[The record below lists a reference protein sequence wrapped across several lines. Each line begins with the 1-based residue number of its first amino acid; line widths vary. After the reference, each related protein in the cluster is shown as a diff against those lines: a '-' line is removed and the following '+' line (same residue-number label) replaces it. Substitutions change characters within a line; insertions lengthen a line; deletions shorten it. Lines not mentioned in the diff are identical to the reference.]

1 MKKENLS
8 ISGMHCASCAV
19 SIERSLKKQDGVKSA
34 TVNYAM
40 GKAYVEY
47 DEKQLKDED
56 ISKAV
61 ATAGDYKVVATGEKD
76 KTEDQ
81 TKKSFQKFLW
91 SLILTLPMLVAMFFS
106 MPMWFGWIFL
116 VLSFVV
122 VFVMGLQFHRGMLS
136 QLKYFKA
143 NMDTLVSIGTLSAFF
158 YSIYAMTIGA
168 HLYFE
173 TAAVIVTLILLGK
186 YLEAKSKGRASQA
199 IKKLFAL
206 GVKKALVLE
215 NGKEKEVMVEDLK
228 VGDILLVKA
237 GEKIPLDAKIIEGST
252 SIDESMLT
260 GESVAVEK
268 NIGDQVFAATINGTG
283 VIKIQVT
290 KIASETMLSQIIK
303 LVEQAQSSKAPM
315 QKLADKVSSI
325 FVPSV
330 IVIALV
336 TFAIWYF
343 LVGAGFE
350 VSIIN
355 AVAVLVIACPCALG
369 LATPTAIMVGSG
381 KGAERGIL
389 IKDSESLELAHQ
401 IQVVMFDKTGTL
413 TQGKPEI
420 TNIKVIKNDLEKKDA
435 LTLAC
440 ALEKQ
445 SEHSLALAFSKFA
458 TEKNLTIPEAKQ
470 VQTVKGRG
478 IKGIVNN
485 QEIFLGNAKFVAE
498 SSSTAE
504 LAVTADKEKVKINK
518 EAEEIFENYAS
529 NGKTPIYL
537 FDKSEVLAVIAVA
550 DILRDTAKEAVKK
563 LQDQNIEVYMI
574 TGDHRKTAEAIAK
587 ELGISKVVA
596 EVLPQNKSEE
606 VKKLQAQNKVVAF
619 VGDGINDAPALAQAD
634 LGLAMGGG
642 SDIALETGNIVL
654 TNSNP
659 LKVYEAITLSKKTF
673 STIKQNLF
681 FAFFYNV
688 VAIPLA
694 ALGLLNPMIAALAM
708 SMSSVSVVVNSLRI
722 RVGK

>member
-1 MKKENLS
+1 MKKENIS

-19 SIERSLKKQDGVKSA
+19 SIERNLQKQDGMKSA
-34 TVNYAM
+34 NVNYAM
-40 GKAYVEY
+40 GKAYIEY
-47 DEKQLKDED
+47 DENKVKEED
-56 ISKAV
+56 IAKAV
-61 ATAGDYKVVATGEKD
+61 ASAGDYRILKEGSDEHKHHLDSIKVSRNKFVA
-76 KTEDQ
+76 
-81 TKKSFQKFLW
+81 S
-91 SLILTLPMLVAMFFS
+91 SILTLPLLVAMFFD
-106 MPMWFGWIFL
+106 MPMQFAWITLF
-116 VLSFVV
+116 LSFVV
-122 VFVMGLQFHRGMLS
+122 VFITGWQFHRGMFS
-136 QLKYFKA
+136 QLKHFKA
-143 NMDTLVSIGTLSAFF
+143 NMDTLVSVGTLSAFF
-158 YSIYAMTIGA
+158 YSVYAMTIDA

-186 YLEAKSKGRASQA
+186 YLEAKSKGRASEA

-206 GVKKALVLE
+206 GVKKARLIE
-215 NGKEKEVMVEDLK
+215 NGKEREMAVEDLQI
-228 VGDILLVKA
+228 GNILLVKA
-237 GEKIPLDAKIIEGST
+237 GEKIPLDAKVLEGNT
-252 SIDESMLT
+252 FIDESMLT

-268 NIGDQVFAATINGTG
+268 NVGDQVYAATINGTG

-330 IVIALV
+330 IVVALF

-350 VSIIN
+350 ASIIN

-389 IKDSESLELAHQ
+389 IKDSESLELAHK

-413 TQGKPEI
+413 TEGKPEI
-420 TNIKVIKNDLEKKDA
+420 TNIHVIKNDLEKKDA

-458 TEKNLTIPEAKQ
+458 TEKSLTIPEAKK

-478 IKGIVNN
+478 IKGLVNN
-485 QEIFLGNAKFVAE
+485 QEIFLGNAKFVSE
-498 SSSTAE
+498 SSSVET
-504 LAVTADKEKVKINK
+504 TADKEKVKINK
-518 EAEEIFENYAS
+518 EAEEIFENYAG

-537 FDKSEVLAVIAVA
+537 FDKSEILAVIAVA
-550 DILRDTAKEAVKK
+550 DILRKTAKEAVQK
-563 LQDQNIEVYMI
+563 LQDKNIEVYMI

-659 LKVYEAITLSKKTF
+659 VKVYEAITLSKKTF

-694 ALGLLNPMIAALAM
+694 ALGLLSPMIAALAM

>member
-1 MKKENLS
+1 MKKNLI

-19 SIERSLKKQDGVKSA
+19 SIERSLQKQDGMKSA
-34 TVNYAM
+34 SVNYAM
-40 GKAYVEY
+40 GKAYIEY
-47 DEKQLKDED
+47 DENKVKDED
-56 ISKAV
+56 LMRAV
-61 ATAGDYKVVATGEKD
+61 ASAGDYKIVTEQAGVHQHHMD
-76 KTEDQ
+76 KVNV
-81 TKKSFQKFLW
+81 SRNKFFW
-91 SLILTLPMLVAMFFS
+91 SLVLTLPMLVAMFFP
-106 MPMWFGWIFL
+106 MPMWFAWVSLALAFI
-116 VLSFVV
+116 V

-136 QLKYFKA
+136 QLKHFQA
-143 NMDTLVSIGTLSAFF
+143 NMDTLVSVGTLSAFF
-158 YSIYAMTIGA
+158 YSVYAMFVNG
-168 HLYFE
+168 HSYFE

-186 YLEAKSKGRASQA
+186 YLEAKSKGRASEA

-206 GVKKALVLE
+206 GVKKARLLE
-215 NGKEKEVMVEDLK
+215 NNKERDIAVEDLK

-237 GEKIPLDAKIIEGST
+237 GEKIPLDAKIIEGNT

-268 NIGDQVFAATINGTG
+268 NTGDNVFGATINGTG

-330 IVIALV
+330 IVISLF

-381 KGAERGIL
+381 KGAEKGIL
-389 IKDSESLELAHQ
+389 IKDSESLELAHK

-420 TNIKVIKNDLEKKDA
+420 TNIHVIKNDLEKKDA
-435 LTLAC
+435 LALAC
-440 ALEKQ
+440 TLEKQ
-445 SEHSLALAFSKFA
+445 SEHSLALAFVKFA
-458 TEKNLTIPEAKQ
+458 TEKNIVLSEANK

-478 IKGIVNN
+478 IKGVIKN
-485 QEIFLGNAKFVAE
+485 QEIFIGNAKFVIE
-498 SSSTAE
+498 
-504 LAVTADKEKVKINK
+504 EKVVISK
-518 EAEEIFENYAS
+518 EATEIFENYAG

-537 FDKSEVLAVIAVA
+537 FDKKEVLAVIAVA
-550 DILRDTAKEAVKK
+550 DILRETAKEAVKK
-563 LQDQNIEVYMI
+563 LQDKNIVVYMI
-574 TGDHRKTAEAIAK
+574 TGDHHKTAEAIAK
-587 ELGISKVVA
+587 ELGIDKFVA

-659 LKVYEAITLSKKTF
+659 VKVYEAITLSKKTF
-673 STIKQNLF
+673 SVIKQNLF

-708 SMSSVSVVVNSLRI
+708 SMSSVSVVFNSLRI
-722 RVGK
+722 RAGK

>member
-1 MKKENLS
+1 MKKENIS

-19 SIERSLKKQDGVKSA
+19 SIERNLQKQDGMKSA
-34 TVNYAM
+34 NVNYAM
-40 GKAYVEY
+40 GKAYIEY
-47 DEKQLKDED
+47 DENKVKEED
-56 ISKAV
+56 IAKAV
-61 ATAGDYKVVATGEKD
+61 ASAGDYRILKEGSDEHKHHLDSIKVSRNKFVA
-76 KTEDQ
+76 
-81 TKKSFQKFLW
+81 S
-91 SLILTLPMLVAMFFS
+91 SILTLPLLVAMFFD
-106 MPMWFGWIFL
+106 MPMQFAWITLF
-116 VLSFVV
+116 LSFVV
-122 VFVMGLQFHRGMLS
+122 VFITGWQFHRGMFS
-136 QLKYFKA
+136 QLKHFKA
-143 NMDTLVSIGTLSAFF
+143 NMDTLVSVGTLSAFF
-158 YSIYAMTIGA
+158 YSIYAMLIGA
-168 HLYFE
+168 QLYFE

-186 YLEAKSKGRASQA
+186 YLEAKSKGRASEA

-206 GVKKALVLE
+206 GVKKARLIE
-215 NGKEKEVMVEDLK
+215 NGKEREVAVEDLQI
-228 VGDILLVKA
+228 GNILLVKA
-237 GEKIPLDAKIIEGST
+237 GEKIPLDAKVLEGNT
-252 SIDESMLT
+252 FIDESMLT

-268 NIGDQVFAATINGTG
+268 NVGDQVYAATINGTG

-330 IVIALV
+330 IVISLF

-350 VSIIN
+350 ASIIN

-389 IKDSESLELAHQ
+389 IKDSESLELAHK

-413 TQGKPEI
+413 TEGKPAI
-420 TNIKVIKNDLEKKDA
+420 TNIHVLKNDLEKKDA

-458 TEKNLTIPEAKQ
+458 TEKSLTIPEAKK

-478 IKGIVNN
+478 IKGLVNN
-485 QEIFLGNAKFVAE
+485 QEIFLGNAKFVSE
-498 SSSTAE
+498 SSSVET
-504 LAVTADKEKVKINK
+504 TADKEKVKINK

-537 FDKSEVLAVIAVA
+537 FDKSEILAVIAVA
-550 DILRDTAKEAVKK
+550 DILRKTAKEAVQK
-563 LQDQNIEVYMI
+563 LQDKNIEVYMI

-587 ELGISKVVA
+587 ELGITKVVA

-659 LKVYEAITLSKKTF
+659 VKVYEAITLSKKTF

-694 ALGLLNPMIAALAM
+694 ALGLLSPMIAALAM

>member
-1 MKKENLS
+1 MKKENIS

-19 SIERSLKKQDGVKSA
+19 SIERNLQKQDGMKSA
-34 TVNYAM
+34 NVNYAM
-40 GKAYVEY
+40 GKAYIEY
-47 DEKQLKDED
+47 DENKVKEED
-56 ISKAV
+56 IAKAV
-61 ATAGDYKVVATGEKD
+61 ASAGDYRILKEGSDEHKHHLDSIKVSRNKFVA
-76 KTEDQ
+76 
-81 TKKSFQKFLW
+81 S
-91 SLILTLPMLVAMFFS
+91 SILTLPLLVAMFFD
-106 MPMWFGWIFL
+106 MPMQFAWITLF
-116 VLSFVV
+116 LSFVV
-122 VFVMGLQFHRGMLS
+122 VFITGWQFHRGMFS
-136 QLKYFKA
+136 QLKHFKA
-143 NMDTLVSIGTLSAFF
+143 NMDTLVSVGTLSAFF
-158 YSIYAMTIGA
+158 YSVYAMTIDA

-186 YLEAKSKGRASQA
+186 YLEAKSKGRASEA

-206 GVKKALVLE
+206 GVKKARLIE
-215 NGKEKEVMVEDLK
+215 NGKEREMAVEDLQI
-228 VGDILLVKA
+228 GNILLVKA
-237 GEKIPLDAKIIEGST
+237 GEKIPLDAKVLEGNT
-252 SIDESMLT
+252 FIDESMLT

-268 NIGDQVFAATINGTG
+268 NVGDQVYAATINGTG

-330 IVIALV
+330 IVISLF

-350 VSIIN
+350 ASIIN

-389 IKDSESLELAHQ
+389 IKDSESLELAHK

-413 TQGKPEI
+413 TEGKPEI
-420 TNIKVIKNDLEKKDA
+420 TNIHVIKNDLEKKDA

-458 TEKNLTIPEAKQ
+458 TEKSLTIPEAKK

-478 IKGIVNN
+478 IKGLVNN
-485 QEIFLGNAKFVAE
+485 QEIFLGNAKFVSE
-498 SSSTAE
+498 SSSVET
-504 LAVTADKEKVKINK
+504 TADKEKVKINK
-518 EAEEIFENYAS
+518 EAEEIFENYAG

-537 FDKSEVLAVIAVA
+537 FDKSEILAVIAVA
-550 DILRDTAKEAVKK
+550 DILRKTAKEAVQK
-563 LQDQNIEVYMI
+563 LQDKNIEVYMI

-587 ELGISKVVA
+587 ELGITKVVA

>member
-19 SIERSLKKQDGVKSA
+19 SIERSLQKQPGMKSA
-34 TVNYAM
+34 SVNYALAQ
-40 GKAYVEY
+40 AYLEY
-47 DEKQLKDED
+47 DEKQVKDED
-56 ISKAV
+56 VAKAV
-61 ATAGDYKVVATGEKD
+61 ESAGDYKVMIADAKD
-76 KTEDQ
+76 KTKNN
-81 TKKSFQKFLW
+81 TKKSFQKFVW
-91 SLILTLPMLVAMFFS
+91 SLIFTLPMLVAMFFD
-106 MPMWFGWIFL
+106 MAMWFTWVSL

-122 VFVMGLQFHRGMLS
+122 VFVIGFQFHRGMLS
-136 QLKYFKA
+136 QLRHFQA
-143 NMDTLVSIGTLSAFF
+143 NMDTLVSVGTLSAFF
-158 YSIYAMTIGA
+158 YSVYAMFIDG

-186 YLEAKSKGRASQA
+186 YLEIKSKGRASEA

-206 GVKKALVLE
+206 GVKKARLLE
-215 NGKEKEVMVEDLK
+215 NNKEKEVAVEDLQ

-290 KIASETMLSQIIK
+290 KIASETMLSKIIK

-315 QKLADKVSSI
+315 QKLVDKVSSI

-343 LVGAGFE
+343 ALGYGFE
-350 VSIIN
+350 ASIIN

-381 KGAERGIL
+381 KGAEKGIL
-389 IKDSESLELAHQ
+389 IKDSESLEIAHK

-420 TNIKVIKNDLEKKDA
+420 TNIHIIQNNLEKKEA
-435 LTLAC
+435 MILAC

-445 SEHSLALAFSKFA
+445 SEHSLALAFAKFA
-458 TEKNLTIPEAKQ
+458 TEKSLTIPEAKK

-478 IKGIVNN
+478 IKGVINN
-485 QEIFLGNAKFVAE
+485 QEIFLGNTKFVAE
-498 SSSTAE
+498 
-504 LAVTADKEKVKINK
+504 EKIKINK
-518 EAEEIFENYAS
+518 DAEEIFENYAEK
-529 NGKTPIYL
+529 GKTPIYL
-537 FDKSEVLAVIAVA
+537 FDKNEILAVIAVA
-550 DILRDTAKEAVKK
+550 DILRGTAKEAVQK
-563 LQDQNIEVYMI
+563 LQDKNIEVYMI
-574 TGDHRKTAEAIAK
+574 TGDHRKTAQAIAK
-587 ELGISKVVA
+587 ELGINKFVA
-596 EVLPQNKSEE
+596 EVLPQNKAEE

-659 LKVYEAITLSKKTF
+659 VKVYEAITLSKKTF
-673 STIKQNLF
+673 ATIKQNLF

-708 SMSSVSVVVNSLRI
+708 SLSSVSVVVNSLRI
-722 RVGK
+722 RVGH

>member
-1 MKKENLS
+1 
-8 ISGMHCASCAV
+8 
-19 SIERSLKKQDGVKSA
+19 
-34 TVNYAM
+34 
-40 GKAYVEY
+40 
-47 DEKQLKDED
+47 
-56 ISKAV
+56 
-61 ATAGDYKVVATGEKD
+61 
-76 KTEDQ
+76 
-81 TKKSFQKFLW
+81 
-91 SLILTLPMLVAMFFS
+91 
-106 MPMWFGWIFL
+106 MWFGWIFL

>member
-1 MKKENLS
+1 MKKENIS

-19 SIERSLKKQDGVKSA
+19 SIERNLQKQDGMKSA
-34 TVNYAM
+34 NVNYAM
-40 GKAYVEY
+40 GKAYIEY
-47 DEKQLKDED
+47 DENKVKEED
-56 ISKAV
+56 IAKAV
-61 ATAGDYKVVATGEKD
+61 ASAGDYRILKEGSDEHKHHLDSIKVSRNKFVA
-76 KTEDQ
+76 
-81 TKKSFQKFLW
+81 S
-91 SLILTLPMLVAMFFS
+91 SILTLPLLVAMFFD
-106 MPMWFGWIFL
+106 MPMQFAWITLF
-116 VLSFVV
+116 LSFVV
-122 VFVMGLQFHRGMLS
+122 VFITGWQFHRGMFS
-136 QLKYFKA
+136 QLKHFKA
-143 NMDTLVSIGTLSAFF
+143 NMDTLVSVGTLSAFF
-158 YSIYAMTIGA
+158 YSVYAMTIDA

-186 YLEAKSKGRASQA
+186 YLEAKSKGRASEA

-206 GVKKALVLE
+206 GVKKARLIE
-215 NGKEKEVMVEDLK
+215 NGKEREMAVEDLQI
-228 VGDILLVKA
+228 GNILLVKA
-237 GEKIPLDAKIIEGST
+237 GEKIPLDAKVLEGNT
-252 SIDESMLT
+252 FIDESMLT

-268 NIGDQVFAATINGTG
+268 NVGDQVYAATINGTG

-330 IVIALV
+330 IVVALF

-350 VSIIN
+350 ASIIN

-389 IKDSESLELAHQ
+389 IKDSESLELAHK

-413 TQGKPEI
+413 TEGKPAI
-420 TNIKVIKNDLEKKDA
+420 TNIHVLKNDLEKKDA

-458 TEKNLTIPEAKQ
+458 TEKSLTIPEAKK

-478 IKGIVNN
+478 IKGLVNN
-485 QEIFLGNAKFVAE
+485 QEIFLGNAKFVSE
-498 SSSTAE
+498 SSSVET
-504 LAVTADKEKVKINK
+504 TADKEKVKINK
-518 EAEEIFENYAS
+518 EAEEIFENYAG

-537 FDKSEVLAVIAVA
+537 FDKSEILAVIAVA
-550 DILRDTAKEAVKK
+550 DILRKTAKEAVQK
-563 LQDQNIEVYMI
+563 LQDKNIEVYMI

-587 ELGISKVVA
+587 ELGITKVVA

-654 TNSNP
+654 SNSNP
-659 LKVYEAITLSKKTF
+659 VKVYEAITLSKKTF

-694 ALGLLNPMIAALAM
+694 ALGLLSPMIAALAM

>member
-1 MKKENLS
+1 MKKENIS

-19 SIERSLKKQDGVKSA
+19 SIERNLQKQDGMKSA
-34 TVNYAM
+34 NVNYAM
-40 GKAYVEY
+40 GKAYIEY
-47 DEKQLKDED
+47 DENKVKEED
-56 ISKAV
+56 IAKAV
-61 ATAGDYKVVATGEKD
+61 ASAGDYRILKEGSDEHKHHLDSIKVSRNKFVA
-76 KTEDQ
+76 
-81 TKKSFQKFLW
+81 S
-91 SLILTLPMLVAMFFS
+91 SILTLPLLVAMFFD
-106 MPMWFGWIFL
+106 MPMQFAWITLF
-116 VLSFVV
+116 LSFVV
-122 VFVMGLQFHRGMLS
+122 VFITGWQFHRGMFS
-136 QLKYFKA
+136 QLKHFKA
-143 NMDTLVSIGTLSAFF
+143 NMDTLVSVGTLSAFF
-158 YSIYAMTIGA
+158 YSVYAMTIDA

-186 YLEAKSKGRASQA
+186 YLEAKSKGRASEA

-206 GVKKALVLE
+206 GVKKARLIE
-215 NGKEKEVMVEDLK
+215 NGKEREMAVEDLQI
-228 VGDILLVKA
+228 GNILLVKA
-237 GEKIPLDAKIIEGST
+237 GEKIPLDAKVLEGNT
-252 SIDESMLT
+252 FIDESMLT

-268 NIGDQVFAATINGTG
+268 NVGDQVYAATINGTG

-330 IVIALV
+330 IVISLF

-350 VSIIN
+350 ASIIN

-389 IKDSESLELAHQ
+389 IKDSESLELAHK

-413 TQGKPEI
+413 TEGKPAI
-420 TNIKVIKNDLEKKDA
+420 TNIHVLKNDLEKKDA

-458 TEKNLTIPEAKQ
+458 TEKSLTIPEAKK

-478 IKGIVNN
+478 IKGLVNN
-485 QEIFLGNAKFVAE
+485 QEIFLGNAKFVSE
-498 SSSTAE
+498 SSSVET
-504 LAVTADKEKVKINK
+504 TADKEKVKINK
-518 EAEEIFENYAS
+518 EAEEIFENYAG

-537 FDKSEVLAVIAVA
+537 FDKSEILAVIAVA
-550 DILRDTAKEAVKK
+550 DILRKTAKEAVQK
-563 LQDQNIEVYMI
+563 LQDKNIEVYMI

-587 ELGISKVVA
+587 ELGITKVVA

-659 LKVYEAITLSKKTF
+659 VKVYEAITLSKKTF

-694 ALGLLNPMIAALAM
+694 ALGLLSPMIAALAM

>member
-1 MKKENLS
+1 MKKSNLK
-8 ISGMHCASCAV
+8 IEGMHCASCAV
-19 SIERSLKKQDGVKSA
+19 SIERSLQKQDGVKSA

-40 GKAYVEY
+40 GKAYIEY
-47 DEKQLKDED
+47 DEKKVKVED
-56 ISKAV
+56 IDKAV
-61 ATAGDYKVVATGEKD
+61 MSAGDYKVVASGEKD

-91 SLILTLPMLVAMFFS
+91 SLIFTLPMLVAMFFS
-106 MPMWFGWIFL
+106 MPMWFDWVFL
-116 VLSFVV
+116 ILSFVV
-122 VFVMGLQFHRGMLS
+122 VFVSGLQFHLGMLN
-136 QLKYFKA
+136 QLKHFKA
-143 NMDTLVSIGTLSAFF
+143 NMDTLVSVGTLSAFF
-158 YSIYAMTIGA
+158 YSVYAMIVSG

-173 TAAVIVTLILLGK
+173 TAAVIITLILLGK
-186 YLEAKSKGRASQA
+186 YLEAKSKGRASEA

-206 GVKKALVLE
+206 GVKKARLLE
-215 NGKEKEVMVEDLK
+215 NNQEKEVSVEDLQ
-228 VGDILLVKA
+228 VGNILLVKA
-237 GEKIPLDAKIIEGST
+237 GEKIPLDAKIIEGNT

-268 NIGDQVFAATINGTG
+268 NVGDQVFAATINGTG
-283 VIKIQVT
+283 VIKIQVI

-315 QKLADKVSSI
+315 QKLVDKVSSV
-325 FVPSV
+325 FVSSV
-330 IVIALV
+330 IVISLL
-336 TFAIWYF
+336 TFVIWYF

-381 KGAERGIL
+381 KSAEKGIL

-413 TQGKPEI
+413 TEGKPEI
-420 TNIKVIKNDLEKKDA
+420 TNIQVIKNNLEKKDA

-445 SEHSLALAFSKFA
+445 SEHSLALAFTKFS
-458 TEKNLTIPEAKQ
+458 TEKSLTIPEAKK

-478 IKGIVNN
+478 IKGLENN
-485 QEIFLGNAKFVAE
+485 QEIFLGNAKFVSE
-498 SSSTAE
+498 
-504 LAVTADKEKVKINK
+504 EKVVINK
-518 EAEEIFENYAS
+518 EAEEIFENYAG

-550 DILRDTAKEAVKK
+550 DILRGTAKEAVKK

-587 ELGISKVVA
+587 ELGIDKVVA

-659 LKVYEAITLSKKTF
+659 LKVYEAIRLSKKTF

-694 ALGLLNPMIAALAM
+694 AFGFFSPMIAAMAM

>member
-1 MKKENLS
+1 MKKDTLKIE
-8 ISGMHCASCAV
+8 GMHCASCAV
-19 SIERSLKKQDGVKSA
+19 SIERSLQKQPGMKSA
-34 TVNYAM
+34 SVNYALAQ
-40 GKAYVEY
+40 AYLEY
-47 DEKQLKDED
+47 DEKQVKDED
-56 ISKAV
+56 LAKAV
-61 ATAGDYKVVATGEKD
+61 ASAGDYKVMIAEAKD
-76 KTEDQ
+76 KTKNNI
-81 TKKSFQKFLW
+81 KKSFQKFVW
-91 SLILTLPMLVAMFFS
+91 SLIFTLPMLVAMFFE
-106 MPMWFGWIFL
+106 MAMWFPWVAL
-116 VLSFVV
+116 ALSFIV
-122 VFVMGLQFHRGMLS
+122 VFVIGFQFHRGMLS
-136 QLKYFKA
+136 QLRHFQA
-143 NMDTLVSIGTLSAFF
+143 NMDTLVSVGTSSAFF
-158 YSIYAMTIGA
+158 YSVYAMSIGSP
-168 HLYFE
+168 LYFE
-173 TAAVIVTLILLGK
+173 TAATIIMLILLGK
-186 YLEAKSKGRASQA
+186 YLEIKSKGRASEA

-206 GVKKALVLE
+206 GVKKARLLE
-215 NGKEKEVMVEDLK
+215 NNKEKEVVVEDLQ

-283 VIKIQVT
+283 VIKIQVS
-290 KIASETMLSQIIK
+290 KIASETMLSKIIK

-315 QKLADKVSSI
+315 QKLVDKVSSI

-330 IVIALV
+330 IVIAVV

-343 LVGAGFE
+343 LLGAGFE
-350 VSIIN
+350 ASIIN

-381 KGAERGIL
+381 KGAEKGIL
-389 IKDSESLELAHQ
+389 IKDSESLEIAHK

-420 TNIKVIKNDLEKKDA
+420 TNIQVIKSNLVENDA
-435 LTLAC
+435 LILAC

-445 SEHSLALAFSKFA
+445 SEHSLALAFAKFA
-458 TEKNLTIPEAKQ
+458 TEKSLTISEAKK

-478 IKGIVNN
+478 IKGVINN
-485 QEIFLGNAKFVAE
+485 QEIFLGNAKFVVE
-498 SSSTAE
+498 
-504 LAVTADKEKVKINK
+504 EKVKINK
-518 EAEEIFENYAS
+518 DAEEIFENYAEK
-529 NGKTPIYL
+529 GKTPIYL
-537 FDKSEVLAVIAVA
+537 FDKNEILAVIAVA
-550 DILRDTAKEAVKK
+550 DILRETAKEAVQK
-563 LQDQNIEVYMI
+563 LQDKNIEVYMI
-574 TGDHRKTAEAIAK
+574 TGDHRKTAEAIANK
-587 ELGISKVVA
+587 LGISKFVA
-596 EVLPQNKSEE
+596 EVLPQNKAEE

-659 LKVYEAITLSKKTF
+659 VKVYEAITLSKKTF

-708 SMSSVSVVVNSLRI
+708 SLSSFSVVVNSLRI
-722 RVGK
+722 KISK